1 MAVEFEDYSI
11 RVTEALEECAVQF
24 LEEAASEI
32 ESQAKR
38 NSDFAP
44 RSLKP
49 DWKHIVDEGK
59 KEATVGHPKE
69 LALWM
74 EKGTGEY
81 AIGGDGR
88 KGYWIYIEGQGSS
101 AGNNSKSYA
110 TLEEAKKAMRFLR
123 EEKGLP
129 AHITKGHRPM
139 RMLEGAFES
148 KKSAIINRAKQLF
161 EEGMS

>member
-1 MAVEFEDYSI
+1 MASVEFEDYSV
-11 RVTEALEECAVQF
+11 RVINAIESCSYQF

-44 RSLKP
+44 RSLKN
-49 DWKHIVDEGK
+49 DWKHVVDEGK

-81 AIGGDGR
+81 AVNGDGR

-110 TLEEAKKAMRFLR
+110 TLEEAKKAMRFLIQ
-123 EEKGLP
+123 EKGLP
-129 AHITKGHRPM
+129 AHITKGHKPM
-139 RMLEGAFES
+139 RMLENAFVS
-148 KKSAIINRAKQLF
+148 KKTAVIRLAKRIFGEL
-161 EEGMS
+161 E

>member
-1 MAVEFEDYSI
+1 MAVEFEDYTI
-11 RVTEALEECAVQF
+11 RVTDALEECAVQF

-44 RSLKP
+44 RSLKE
-49 DWKHIVDEGK
+49 DWKHIVDEGQ

-74 EKGTGEY
+74 EKGTGEF

-101 AGNNSKSYA
+101 AGSNSRSYSS
-110 TLEEAKKAMRFLR
+110 LEEAKQAMAILR
-123 EEKGLP
+123 SKGLP

-148 KKSAIINRAKQLF
+148 KKGTIINRANQLF
-161 EEGMS
+161 KEGMS

>member
-1 MAVEFEDYSI
+1 MAVEFEDYTI
-11 RVTEALEECAVQF
+11 RVTDALEECAVQF

-44 RSLKP
+44 RSLKE
-49 DWKHIVDEGK
+49 DWKHIVDEGQ

-74 EKGTGEY
+74 EKGTGEF

-101 AGNNSKSYA
+101 AGSNSKSYA

-123 EEKGLP
+123 QEKGLP
-129 AHITKGHRPM
+129 AHITKGHKPM
-139 RMLEGAFES
+139 RMLEKAFIS
-148 KKSAIINRAKQLF
+148 KKAAVIRLAKRIFGEL
-161 EEGMS
+161 E

>member
-1 MAVEFEDYSI
+1 MAIEFEDYSI

-24 LEEAASEI
+24 LEEASSEI

-44 RSLKP
+44 RSLKN
-49 DWKHIVDEGK
+49 DWKHTVDEGK
-59 KEATVGHPKE
+59 KEAKVGHPKE

-74 EKGTGEY
+74 EFGTGEY
-81 AIGGDGR
+81 AKNGDGR

-101 AGNNSKSYA
+101 AGSNSKSYSS
-110 TLEEAKKAMRFLR
+110 LEDAKQAMAILR
-123 EEKGLP
+123 SKGLP

-139 RMLEGAFES
+139 RMLESAFVT
-148 KKSAIINRAKQLF
+148 KQPTIIKLAERIF
-161 EEGMS
+161 GEGMS

>member
-1 MAVEFEDYSI
+1 MTVEFEDYSVKVLDAI
-11 RVTEALEECAVQF
+11 EGCAYDF
-24 LEEAASEI
+24 LEGASAEV
-32 ESQAKR
+32 ESEAKR

-81 AIGGDGR
+81 ATGGDGR

-101 AGNNSKSYA
+101 AGSNSKSYSS
-110 TLEEAKKAMRFLR
+110 LEDAKQAMAILR
-123 EEKGLP
+123 SKGLP

-139 RMLEGAFES
+139 RMLESAFVT
-148 KKSAIINRAKQLF
+148 KQPTIIKLAERIF
-161 EEGMS
+161 GEGMS

>member
-1 MAVEFEDYSI
+1 MAVEFEDYTI

-44 RSLKP
+44 RSLKN

-74 EKGTGEY
+74 EFGTGEY
-81 AIGGDGR
+81 AKNGDGR

-101 AGNNSKSYA
+101 AGSNSKSYSS
-110 TLEEAKKAMRFLR
+110 LEDAKQAMAILR
-123 EEKGLP
+123 SKGLP

-139 RMLEGAFES
+139 RMLESAFETKRS
-148 KKSAIINRAKQLF
+148 KIVNRAKQLF

>member
-1 MAVEFEDYSI
+1 MAVEFEDYTI

-44 RSLKP
+44 RSLKN
-49 DWKHIVDEGK
+49 DWKHIVDEGQ

-74 EKGTGEY
+74 EKGTGEF

-101 AGNNSKSYA
+101 AGSNSRSYSS
-110 TLEEAKKAMRFLR
+110 LEEAKQAMAILR
-123 EEKGLP
+123 SKGLP

-148 KKSAIINRAKQLF
+148 KKGTIINRANQLF
-161 EEGMS
+161 KEGMS